1 MNKWKLLPSMAVKG
15 VVQNKTVY
23 FPYLAVGAFSAFTYF
38 IFSSIIYNEE
48 LIRELPKAAY
58 AWMLLRIGRGLLGI
72 ILIPFL
78 YYANSFLVK
87 RRSREFGLYSILGL
101 EKRHIGILL
110 FLETIMI
117 YVIVTASGILL
128 GSVLSKLFFLLLLHV
143 THLPLNV
150 EFVFTWKAFKDTL
163 SFFSVVFLINL
174 CFGLIQIRR
183 SRPVELLSG
192 SKKGEKQPKGIFFY
206 GISGAAV
213 LILGYKISISSE
225 LNSMIF
231 TDFFLAVFLVVVG
244 TYLLFT
250 SGSIMLLRIL
260 KGNKKFFYQ
269 SKNFVTI
276 SGMLY
281 RMKKNAA
288 SLANICI
295 FSTMVIITLI
305 CTITLYCGLD
315 GIIHHDYPYD
325 IRADYGTV
333 SLIKEDVEKQV
344 SRLEEKYGI
353 KRLRVDV
360 FNFRRFPCS
369 KDENSFAPKLP
380 DGNFENTYGVYFLT
394 LEDYNRLE
402 NEKKTLNDGEVL
414 FLATGED
421 FGYDSVSFMG
431 SQMRIAEEIKQLF
444 PFPKAGRSDFGA
456 EFVFIVKDKA
466 ALDGCVEAFARENGV
481 TEIEEFLAEVSQQVG
496 IVLEGE
502 DELKGDFADELFL
515 WLKGQEGYTSCLDG
529 LAQRAELESMYGGLL
544 FIGIIFGTV
553 FFTCLL
559 LIMYYKQISEGYE
572 DKGSFDIM
580 QKVGMSDREIKGT
593 IHRQILLVFL
603 LPLAGAISHTCA
615 GMFMV
620 NNLMAALGLFD
631 NLLMAMGMIFVSLL
645 FVFAYGISYVMTART
660 YYRIVRQ
667 DI

>member
-1 MNKWKLLPSMAVKG
+1 MNKWKLLPFMAAKG
-15 VVQNKTVY
+15 ILQNKTVY
-23 FPYLAVGAFSAFTYF
+23 FPYLAVGAFSTFTYF
-38 IFSSIIYNEE
+38 IFSSILYNED
-48 LIRELPKAAY
+48 LIMELPRAAY
-58 AWMLLRIGRGLLGI
+58 AWMMLQIGRGLLSV

-87 RRSREFGLYSILGL
+87 RRSREIGLYSILGL
-101 EKRHIGILL
+101 EKRHIGVLL
-110 FLETIMI
+110 FLETVII
-117 YVIVTASGILL
+117 YVIVTAGGILL
-128 GSVLSKLFFLLLLHV
+128 GSALAKLFFLILLHV
-143 THLPLNV
+143 TRLPLNMK
-150 EFVFTWKAFKDTL
+150 FVFTWKAFKDTL
-163 SFFSVVFLINL
+163 SFFAAVYLINL
-174 CFGLIQIRR
+174 CYGLVQIRK
-183 SRPVELLSG
+183 SKPVELLSG
-192 SKKGEKQPKGIFFY
+192 SKKGEKQPKGIIFY

-231 TDFFLAVFLVVVG
+231 IDFFLAVFLVVIG

-260 KGNKKFFYQ
+260 KGNKKIYYKP
-269 SKNFVTI
+269 KNFVTI

-295 FSTMVIITLI
+295 FSTMVIITII

-315 GIIHHDYPYD
+315 GITHHVYPYD
-325 IRADYGTV
+325 VRADYGNG
-333 SLIKEDVEKQV
+333 SLKPEDVEEQV

-353 KRLRVDV
+353 KGLRVDV
-360 FNFRRFPCS
+360 FDFRRFPCS
-369 KDENSFAPKLP
+369 KDEKEFALKLP
-380 DGNFENTYGVYFLT
+380 EGNFENTYEVFLLT

-402 NEKKTLNDGEVL
+402 NTHKTLKDGEVL
-414 FLATGED
+414 FLSTGENFD
-421 FGYDSVSFMG
+421 CDSVSFMG
-431 SQMRIAEEIKQLF
+431 MQMAIKEEIKEFF

-456 EFVFIVKDKA
+456 EFIFIVKDKA
-466 ALDGCVEAFARENGV
+466 VLDDCVEAFARESGV
-481 TEIEEFLAEVSQQVG
+481 TEVEEFIEDGSQQAG

-502 DELKGDFADELFL
+502 DKLKGDFADELL
-515 WLKGQEGYTSCLDG
+515 TWLKGQEGYTSFLDG
-529 LAQRAELESMYGGLL
+529 LEQRAELESMYGGLL

-572 DKGSFDIM
+572 DKDSFAIM
-580 QKVGMSDREIKGT
+580 QKVGMSDKEIKGT
-593 IHRQILLVFL
+593 IRRQILLVFL
-603 LPLAGAISHTCA
+603 LPLAGALFHTCA

-631 NLLMAMGMIFVSLL
+631 NLLMVMGMIFVSFL
-645 FVFAYGISYVMTART
+645 FIFAYGISYVMTART
-660 YYRIVRQ
+660 YYRIVR
-667 DI
+667 

>member
-38 IFSSIIYNEE
+38 IFSSILYNED
-48 LIRELPKAAY
+48 LIRELPRAAY
-58 AWMLLRIGRGLLGI
+58 AWMLLSIGRGLLGI

-117 YVIVTASGILL
+117 YMIVTASGILL
-128 GSVLSKLFFLLLLHV
+128 GSALSKLFFLLLLHV
-143 THLPLNV
+143 SHLPLNV

-163 SFFSVVFLINL
+163 LFFVAVYLINL
-174 CFGLIQIRR
+174 CFGLIQIRK

-206 GISGAAV
+206 GISGAVV

-231 TDFFLAVFLVVVG
+231 TDFFLAVFLVVIG

-260 KGNKKFFYQ
+260 KENKKIYYQ

-315 GIIHHDYPYD
+315 GITHHDYPYD
-325 IRADYGTV
+325 IRADYGTG

-353 KRLRVDV
+353 KGLRVDV
-360 FNFRRFPCS
+360 FDFRRFSCS
-369 KDENSFAPKLP
+369 KDENNFAPKLP
-380 DGNFENTYGVYFLT
+380 DGDFEDTYGVYFLT
-394 LEDYNRLE
+394 LEDYNRIE
-402 NEKKTLNDGEVL
+402 NESKTLNDGEVL

-431 SQMRIAEEIKQLF
+431 SQMRVAEEIKELF

-466 ALDGCVEAFARENGV
+466 ALDDCVEAFARENGV

-502 DELKGDFADELFL
+502 DELKRDFADELFI

-553 FFTCLL
+553 FFTLL
-559 LIMYYKQISEGYE
+559 CIISR
-572 DKGSFDIM
+572 F
-580 QKVGMSDREIKGT
+580 QKDMKIKEVLT
-593 IHRQILLVFL
+593 LCRKWE
-603 LPLAGAISHTCA
+603 
-615 GMFMV
+615 
-620 NNLMAALGLFD
+620 
-631 NLLMAMGMIFVSLL
+631 
-645 FVFAYGISYVMTART
+645 
-660 YYRIVRQ
+660 
-667 DI
+667 